1 MVVETE
7 HDVVTGEQ
15 GSPVAGDSPKR
26 HKPKGAHHAF
36 DWEALEDPNVRAEKS
51 WENEKEEYWS
61 SKMYKKYMKV
71 CHIDKLWPKE
81 CHAAHT
87 KGFACRPLKCKDDHF
102 IHRAEE
108 VWRALFG
115 NRERSKGLLNYG
127 LVAMVYAELKL
138 ECKVDWSTYPT
149 TTQFPLCIGK
159 TTKDIPDMY
168 TLDSA
173 ATKGILAFLRKKPEG
188 TIGQGSTSKKGDK

>member
-1 MVVETE
+1 M
-7 HDVVTGEQ
+7 
-15 GSPVAGDSPKR
+15 
-26 HKPKGAHHAF
+26 
-36 DWEALEDPNVRAEKS
+36 
-51 WENEKEEYWS
+51 
-61 SKMYKKYMKV
+61 

-87 KGFACRPLKCKDDHF
+87 KGFAYRPYTCKDDHF

-115 NRERSKGLLNYG
+115 NWERSKGLLNYG

-138 ECKVDWSTYPT
+138 ESKVDWSTYPT
-149 TTQFPLCIGK
+149 TMQFPLCIGK
-159 TTKDIPDMY
+159 TTKDIPDKY
-168 TLDSA
+168 TPEFE

-188 TIGQGSTSKKGDK
+188 TTSQGSSSKKELNRRLYTFMKLAILYRENKTRGCKTLP